1 MNYRYRYATSSISFG
16 GPLTPTVKRI
26 IIACVVVFVM
36 QVLSG
41 GLGGPI
47 TALFSLTPSLVIGR
61 LYLWQLFTYIF
72 LHGGPFHLAI
82 NMLILFMFGCELE
95 RSW

>member
-16 GPLTPTVKRI
+16 GPLTPRVKWI

-41 GLGGPI
+41 GLSGPI
-47 TALFSLTPSLVIGR
+47 TALFSLTPAMVLGS

-72 LHGGPFHLAI
+72 LHGSVFHL
-82 NMLILFMFGCELE
+82 LI
-95 RSW
+95 